1 MSIRAIIV
9 FLMLNVHVYHVECML
24 SLHGSSY
31 ILSDLIT
38 LYGGVLRAPRGLGCT
53 RGPMS
58 TLMAMKKF

>member
-9 FLMLNVHVYHVECML
+9 ILMLNVHVYHVECML

-31 ILSDLIT
+31 ILSDLST
-38 LYGGVLRAPRGLGCT
+38 LYGGVLCAPRGSGC